1 MPVKSLR
8 QLLTGEDIIQL
19 LIRVGLL
26 GLLIIWT
33 FLIIRPFVPI
43 LAWSAVLAV
52 AFYPAF
58 SWVAKILGGRPK
70 TAAAI
75 LTLITLGIVIGP
87 ATWLGLSA
95 VDGARELAKQL
106 GTGDLALQSAPE
118 QLKSWPVVGPWL
130 YDLWDQAYNN
140 IRAVLREVAPYLQPL
155 AGPLLSLAGDASSA
169 RSSFWSRCSS
179 PASCFRMGRGWLR
192 PGAASCFASC
202 PSRASI
208 FSSLGAPPSAPWRK
222 A

>member
-1 MPVKSLR
+1 VPVKSLR

-19 LIRVGLL
+19 VIRVGLL

-33 FLIIRPFVPI
+33 LLIIRPFVPI
-43 LAWSAVLAV
+43 LAWSGVLAV

-87 ATWLGLSA
+87 ATWLGISA
-95 VDGARELAKQL
+95 VDGVRELAHQL

-130 YDLWDQAYNN
+130 FDLWEQAYNN
-140 IRAVLREVAPYLQPL
+140 IRAVLREVAP
-155 AGPLLSLAGDASSA
+155 
-169 RSSFWSRCSS
+169 
-179 PASCFRMGRGWLR
+179 
-192 PGAASCFASC
+192 
-202 PSRASI
+202 
-208 FSSLGAPPSAPWRK
+208 
-222 A
+222 